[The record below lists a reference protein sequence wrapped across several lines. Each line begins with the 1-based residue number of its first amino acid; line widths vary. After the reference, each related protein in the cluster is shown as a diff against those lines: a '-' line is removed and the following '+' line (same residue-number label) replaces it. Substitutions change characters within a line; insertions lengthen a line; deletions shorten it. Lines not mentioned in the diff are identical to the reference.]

1 MKHYLELDYDER
13 WILHYISADSNGV
26 KINWNGSVRAN
37 DGNTGEDYDKFNF
50 ILDAHFDNFCQDT
63 VNSLTVDNYNANLKN
78 LIDAGNNF
86 IPAEIFNLYGSI
98 NYKLTY

>member
-26 KINWNGSVRAN
+26 KINWNGSVRAH

-50 ILDAHFDNFCQDT
+50 NLDAHFDNFCKDT
-63 VNSLTVDNYNANLKN
+63 VNSLTVDNYKAKLKK
-78 LIDAGNNF
+78 LSDAVNHF
-86 IPAEIFNLYGSI
+86 IHAEIFTMDGSVSE
-98 NYKLTY
+98 